1 MMKEICIILFLL
13 SGFLIVWG
21 MIGYNLSLRVLN
33 KFFSNRK
40 LEKDYRKKPTVTVLI
55 VAHNE
60 EKVIRKKL
68 ENVIENDYPAD
79 KIEYIV
85 ASDYSTDRTNEIVRE
100 FIQENPGK
108 KVTLYNSKCHA
119 GKTNA
124 QNEAQKHAKG
134 DILVMTD
141 TNAMFEKNTISELIS
156 CFTSDDIAYV
166 CGKLVYGNSEDN
178 LISNSESGYWE
189 SDLAQRDIES
199 RIYTITAGN
208 GSIYACRNDMY
219 YDFDPIFCHDLC
231 MPYYYA
237 GQKKRAIYNP
247 DACATEKAGEN
258 IRDEFKRKVRMNRD
272 ILTSIKMGIYS
283 LNFFK
288 YGWFSYFYFG
298 HRTCRYLLWIAHVIV
313 FVTNAI
319 LFSGNVVWKILLVL
333 QILFYLA
340 GLCGKVLKSPNRIL
354 YMIYYYCMTVLAQ
367 WVGVYN
373 IITGKAKP
381 VWEKA
386 ESTR

>member
-1 MMKEICIILFLL
+1 MINEICIILFLVA
-13 SGFLIVWG
+13 GFFITWG
-21 MIGYNLSLRVLN
+21 MVGYNLSLKVLSIV
-33 KFFSNRK
+33 FRNRK
-40 LEKDYRKKPTVTVLI
+40 LEKDYSQKPVVTVMI

-60 EKVIRKKL
+60 EKVIQNKL
-68 ENVIENDYPAD
+68 ENVIDNDYPTD

-85 ASDYSTDRTNEIVRE
+85 ASDNSTDNTNEIVSK
-100 FIQENPGK
+100 FIQKNLEK
-108 KVTLYNSKCHA
+108 KIILYNSKCHK

-141 TNAMFEKNTISELIS
+141 ANAMFERSTISELIS
-156 CFTSDDIAYV
+156 CFASDDIAYV
-166 CGKLVYGNSEDN
+166 SGRLIYGNSEDN
-178 LISNSESGYWE
+178 LTSNSESNYWE

-199 RIYTITAGN
+199 RICTITAGN
-208 GSIYACRNDMY
+208 GAVYACRNKLY
-219 YDFDPIFCHDLC
+219 YDFEPIFCHDSS

-237 GQKKRAIYNP
+237 SQKKRAIYNP
-247 DACATEKAGEN
+247 DACATEKAGES
-258 IRDEFKRKVRMNRD
+258 ISDEFKRKVRMNRD
-272 ILTSIKMGIYS
+272 ILTSIKMGICS

-298 HRTCRYLLWIAHVIV
+298 HRTCRYLLWISHLVV
-313 FVTNAI
+313 FVTNVI
-319 LFSGNVVWKILLVL
+319 LFSSNVIWKFLLAM
-333 QILFYLA
+333 QILFYFA
-340 GLCGKVLKSPNRIL
+340 GLYGMLAKSSNRVL
-354 YMIYYYCMTVLAQ
+354 YMIYYYCMTVFAQ

-381 VWEKA
+381 IWEKA